1 MTTTSSDPR
10 EIEAD
15 LERERSRLAST
26 LDALSDRV
34 SVDNLA
40 REALGYIRGGA
51 GTATVAV
58 DRVVRASPLGVALVG
73 AGVAWMLLGPRLR
86 GDSSA
91 ADGSSRS
98 DWSRS
103 PAPVHGST
111 GQGSYGASYGTS
123 SGSAYGAYGTYASP
137 AQDTGS
143 WGEDRAWAKEAHSLR
158 ERAVAALHRIEEE
171 AKSYLGGARDFAAER
186 AAVVSGFAS
195 DLKARLGAGLEDLS
209 EESREQVMAA
219 RERAYAAMLKAER
232 MGARA
237 IREPGRMLEE
247 HPFVAGAVA
256 FAAGAALGAL
266 LPRTE
271 AEDRAFG
278 AERDRLL
285 DEATRLFNAEK
296 QRAMQ
301 IAGSLTEEIKSVASE
316 AVGEIRAKATEA
328 ATEAAHTVADTAAQ
342 KADEAARRLAERA
355 DDEVS
360 RIQNEGQ
367 SGSGRSGS
375 GGPVVG

>member
-1 MTTTSSDPR
+1 MTTTSTDPR

-40 REALGYIRGGA
+40 KEALGYIRGGA

-73 AGVAWMLLGPRLR
+73 AGVAWMLIGPRLR
-86 GDSSA
+86 GGSSS
-91 ADGSSRS
+91 DDRSRS

-103 PAPVHGST
+103 PAPVHGSAGST
-111 GQGSYGASYGTS
+111 SYGAYGS
-123 SGSAYGAYGTYASP
+123 ASAGGAYGAYGTYGSSSS
-137 AQDTGS
+137 QDTGS

-158 ERAVAALHRIEEE
+158 ERAMAALHRLEEE
-171 AKSYLGGARDFAAER
+171 ARSYLGGARDFAAER

-195 DLKARLGAGLEDLS
+195 DLKARLGAGLEGLS
-209 EESREQVMAA
+209 EDSREQVMAA

-232 MGARA
+232 MGAQA
-237 IREPGRMLEE
+237 IREPGRMMEE
-247 HPFVAGAVA
+247 HPFVAGAIA

-266 LPRTE
+266 LPRTD

-296 QRAMQ
+296 ARAMQ
-301 IAGSLTEEIKSVASE
+301 IAGSLTEEIKTVAAE
-316 AVGEIRAKATEA
+316 AAGEIKAKAAEV
-328 ATEAAHTVADTAAQ
+328 ATEAAHTMADTASQ
-342 KADEAARRLAERA
+342 KAEEAAQRLAERA

-360 RIQNEGQ
+360 RIQNEG
-367 SGSGRSGS
+367 RS